1 MIDSL
6 GLRWGRD
13 QDSVAKMTGDVT
25 LHICSAHYRN
35 SFEALLDLET
45 RLALFD
51 DLKRIDYMKAEQ

>member
-13 QDSVAKMTGDVT
+13 QDNVAKMTSDVT
-25 LHICSAHYRN
+25 LHICSAYYRN
-35 SFEALLDLET
+35 SIEALLDPET

-51 DLKRIDYMKAEQ
+51 H